1 MRALVTG
8 GAGFIAS
15 HIVDALIEKGH
26 DVTVVDNL
34 SAGSEDNVNPRARLH
49 RLDITDSEALDAVFA
64 SAKPEVVYHLAAQTS
79 VRHSMTD
86 PSFDARVNVIGSIN
100 TLQSC
105 VNHGASRIVFSSTC
119 AVYSEPEHVPM
130 DESHPIR
137 PQSAYGMAKHTI
149 ENYIRFYSDVYRLR
163 YKVFRYGNV
172 YGPRQSPHGEA
183 GVVAIFTGQL
193 MEGVQPKIFGDGS
206 KTRDYVFV
214 ADVVEAN
221 MMGLSD
227 EGDNEIF
234 NIAQGIEISDFE
246 IFDAVRN
253 ATDSDIEPVYGE
265 KRAGEADRIS
275 LDCSKA
281 RKSLGWSPIV
291 HLQDGVQQV
300 VIHYRER
307 RRDDKG

>member
-26 DVTVVDNL
+26 DVTIVDNF
-34 SAGSEDNVNPRARLH
+34 SAGSEDNVNPNAHLH

-86 PSFDARVNVIGSIN
+86 TSFDARVNVIGSIN
-100 TLQSC
+100 ALQSC
-105 VNHGASRIVFSSTC
+105 VNHDVSRILFSSTC
-119 AVYSEPEHVPM
+119 AVYSEPESVPM
-130 DESHPIR
+130 DETHPIR
-137 PQSAYGMAKHTI
+137 PQSAYGMAKYTV
-149 ENYIRFYSDVYRLR
+149 ENYIRFYSDVYGLR

-193 MEGVQPKIFGDGS
+193 MSGVQPKIFGDGS

-214 ADVVEAN
+214 SDVVEAN
-221 MMGLSD
+221 MIGLSD

-234 NIAQGIEISDFE
+234 NIAQGVEVSDFE

-275 LDCSKA
+275 LNWSKA
-281 RKSLGWSPIV
+281 RKSLGWSPKV
-291 HLQDGVQQV
+291 HLHDGVQQV
-300 VIHYRER
+300 VAHYRER
-307 RRDDKG
+307 LRDDKG

>member
-26 DVTVVDNL
+26 DVTVVDDL
-34 SAGSEDNVNPRARLH
+34 SAGSEDNVNPRARL
-49 RLDITDSEALDAVFA
+49 RKLDITDSEALDAVFA

-79 VRHSMTD
+79 VRHSMAD
-86 PSFDARVNVIGSIN
+86 PSLDARVNVIGSIN

-105 VNHGASRIVFSSTC
+105 VNHGAARILFSSTC
-119 AVYSEPEHVPM
+119 AVYSEPQYVPM

-137 PQSAYGMAKHTI
+137 PQSAYGMAKFTV
-149 ENYIRFYSDVYRLR
+149 ENYIRFYSDVYGLR

-172 YGPRQSPHGEA
+172 YGPRQNPEGEA

-193 MEGVQPKIFGDGS
+193 LGGVQPKIFGDGS

-214 ADVVEAN
+214 TDVVEAN

-227 EGDNEIF
+227 KGDNDIF

-253 ATDSDIEPVYGE
+253 ATGSVVKPIYEE

-275 LDCSKA
+275 LDCLKA
-281 RKSLGWSPIV
+281 RRSLGWSPKV

-300 VIHYRER
+300 VTHYRER
-307 RRDDKG
+307 RHDDKG